1 MGELVAERYELQ
13 RLLGRGGMSE
23 VWLARDREL
32 DRAVAVKLH
41 APGADPARFVREA
54 KAAAQL
60 SHPNIATVYDFG
72 TAAQGPFLVVEYLP
86 EQTLEDRLAA
96 ETPLPDDQTER
107 VARDVAEGLA
117 HAHAGGVVHR
127 DLKPSNVLFDV
138 EGRAKISDFGIA
150 RALGEP
156 TLTETGT
163 VLGTAGYISPEQAAG
178 EPAGPS
184 SDVYSFGV
192 ILYRMLTG
200 RLPFE
205 GASAVEVA
213 IKHQADPPPPI
224 ESYRGD
230 APRPLALLAEA
241 ALAKTPNARPQTG
254 AELVAALAGTAA
266 VAPASDSTVETLVVH
281 PRRAFPS
288 TRLVGA
294 GLGVFAVFVAGGL
307 AAVFVSGSPGGKQSS
322 SESRS
327 DGSGNGPALAT
338 TRSTS
343 AASTTAESRT
353 IATSTASHTTPRHA
367 QTRRAETSGL
377 TTTAPATT
385 EETTAPATTETA
397 PTASGVA
404 TAP

>member
-1 MGELVAERYELQ
+1 VPGELVAGRYELQ
-13 RLLGRGGMSE
+13 RLLGRGAMSE
-23 VWLARDREL
+23 VWLAQDHEL
-32 DRAVAVKLH
+32 ERVVAVKLH

-60 SHPNIATVYDFG
+60 SHPNVATVYDFG
-72 TAAQGPFLVVEYLP
+72 TAERGLFLVVEYLS
-86 EQTLEDRLAA
+86 EGTLEERLSAA
-96 ETPLPDDQTER
+96 TPLADDETTR
-107 VARDVAEGLA
+107 IARDIAEGLA
-117 HAHAGGVVHR
+117 YAHDNNLVHR

-213 IKHQADPPPPI
+213 IKHRADPPPPI
-224 ESYRGD
+224 ESYRPD

-266 VAPASDSTVETLVVH
+266 VAPASDSTVETLVLR

-294 GLGVFAVFVAGGL
+294 GVGAFAVFVAGGL
-307 AAVFVSGSPGGKQSS
+307 AAVFVSGSSGTKQSP

-327 DGSGNGPALAT
+327 GGSEKRPALAT
-338 TRSTS
+338 TQGTS
-343 AASTTAESRT
+343 AATTTAESRT
-353 IATSTASHTTPRHA
+353 IPTPTAAHATTRPRTRPSTT
-367 QTRRAETSGL
+367 L

-397 PTASGVA
+397 PTSSGAAS
-404 TAP
+404 AP